1 MTKYDI
7 CDMIK
12 APIHPMGADCALLH
26 KRRLAHPLNPY
37 ANPNRGEVV
46 QMWKKQIFK
55 VICFL
60 AGFAVLMYLSAINAC

>member
-26 KRRLAHPLNPY
+26 KRRLAH
-37 ANPNRGEVV
+37 
-46 QMWKKQIFK
+46 
-55 VICFL
+55 FL
-60 AGFAVLMYLSAINAC
+60 ANLIREGVVLMGSGRWTKVLRYVVWAIVAFALMVATAQKAC